1 MALTALDIYKK
12 LPQTNC
18 GKCGFPTC
26 LAFAMQLANKKTSI
40 DACPDC
46 SEEARELLESSAA
59 PPIRLVKIGTGENE
73 IEMGDEVVLFR
84 HEKTFY
90 HPVAFALRV
99 DDTPGE
105 EIESKIQAAGELK
118 FDRVGQEMKLDMIAV
133 RSKSDDPSKF
143 SSAISLVKG
152 KTSAPLMLVSRNPAV
167 MEEGLKVC
175 GSDRPLIHA
184 ATRDNFEK
192 MAELA
197 KAHNCPLV
205 VLEDSGLEE
214 LAELSKKV
222 KETGVEDIV
231 LDLGRKPLGSVLQ
244 ELTLIRRLAI
254 KKLFRPLGHP
264 VIMFAEGEGASGGLE
279 AALGTMKYAS
289 IVVMKEADRS
299 VMYPLFTLRQNIYT
313 DPQKPIQVKPGI
325 YELNGPDESSPV
337 MITTNFSLTYF
348 TVSGDIETS
357 KVPSYLLVAD
367 SEGLS
372 VMTAFAADKFTA
384 DSAAELIQSCGIEE
398 KVNHKKIIIPGQVTR
413 MSGKLSENSGW
424 EVVVGPRDSSGLPKY
439 LREYAGA

>member
-26 LAFAMQLANKKTSI
+26 LAFAMQLANKKASI
-40 DACPDC
+40 DACPDV
-46 SEEARELLESSAA
+46 SDEAKELLESSAA
-59 PPIRLVKIGTGENE
+59 PPIKMVKVGSGDRE
-73 IEMGDEVVLFR
+73 IEMGDEVVLYR

-90 HPVAFALRV
+90 HPVAYALMV
-99 DDTPGE
+99 DDDSPD
-105 EIESKIQAAGELK
+105 IESKVQAAGEMK
-118 FDRVGQEMKLDMIAV
+118 FERVGQEMELDMIAI
-133 RSKSDDPSKF
+133 RSKSDDPAKF
-143 SSAISLVKG
+143 SSAVSAVKG
-152 KTSAPLMLVSRNPAV
+152 KTSVPLVLVSQNPAV
-167 MEEGLKVC
+167 IEEGLKVC

-184 ATRDNFEK
+184 ATKDNFEK

-197 KAHNCPLV
+197 KANNCPLA

-222 KETGVEDIV
+222 KEAGVEDIV
-231 LDLGRKPLGSVLQ
+231 LDLGKKPLGKLFQ
-244 ELTLIRRLAI
+244 EITLIRRLAI
-254 KKLFRPLGHP
+254 KKLFRPLGYP
-264 VIMFAEGEGASGGLE
+264 VIMFAEGEGASEGLE
-279 AALGTMKYAS
+279 AAIGTLKYAS
-289 IVVMKEADRS
+289 IVVMKEADRAI
-299 VMYPLFTLRQNIYT
+299 MYPLLTLRQNIYT

-325 YELNGPDESSPV
+325 YELNGPAEDSPV
-337 MITTNFSLTYF
+337 LITTNFSLTYF
-348 TVSGDIETS
+348 TVAGDIETS

-384 DSAAELIQSCGIEE
+384 DTATELIESCGIAD
-398 KVNHKKIIIPGQVTR
+398 KVNHKKIIIPGQVAR
-413 MSGKLSENSGW
+413 MSGKLNENSGW

-439 LREYAGA
+439 LREYTSA

>member
-26 LAFAMQLANKKTSI
+26 LAFAMQLANKKASI
-40 DACPDC
+40 DACPDV
-46 SEEARELLESSAA
+46 SDDAKELLESSAA
-59 PPIRLVKIGTGENE
+59 PPIRLVKVGTGDRE
-73 IEMGDEVVLFR
+73 IEMGDEVVMHR

-90 HPVAFALRV
+90 HPVAYALMV
-99 DDTPGE
+99 DDDSPD
-105 EIESKIQAAGELK
+105 IESKVQAAEEMK
-118 FDRVGQEMKLDMIAV
+118 FERVGQEMQLDMIAV
-133 RSKSDDPSKF
+133 RAKSDDPAKF
-143 SSAISLVKG
+143 SSAVSAVKG
-152 KTSAPLMLVSRNPAV
+152 KTSVPLVLVSQNPAV
-167 MEEGLKVC
+167 MEEGLKAC

-197 KAHNCPLV
+197 KANNCPLAV
-205 VLEDSGLEE
+205 FEDTGLEE

-222 KETGVEDIV
+222 KEASVEDLV
-231 LDLGRKPLGSVLQ
+231 LDLGKKPLGKLFQ
-244 ELTLIRRLAI
+244 ELTLVRRLAV
-254 KKLFRPLGHP
+254 KKLFRPLGYP
-264 VIMFAEGEGASGGLE
+264 VIMFAGGEGASEGLE
-279 AALGTMKYAS
+279 AAIGTMKYAS
-289 IVVMKEADRS
+289 IVVMKETDRAI
-299 VMYPLFTLRQNIYT
+299 MYPLFTLRQNIYT

-325 YELNGPDESSPV
+325 YELNGPAEDSPV

-348 TVSGDIETS
+348 TVAGDIETS

-384 DSAAELIQSCGIEE
+384 DTATELIESCGISD
-398 KVNHKKIIIPGQVTR
+398 KVNHKKIIIPGQVAR
-413 MSGKLSENSGW
+413 MSGKLNENSGW

-439 LREYAGA
+439 LREYTGA

>member
-26 LAFAMQLANKKTSI
+26 LAFAMQLANKKASI
-40 DACPDC
+40 DACPDV
-46 SEEARELLESSAA
+46 SDEAKELLESSAA
-59 PPIRLVKIGTGENE
+59 PPIKMVKVGSGDRE
-73 IEMGDEVVLFR
+73 IEMGDEVVLYR

-90 HPVAFALRV
+90 HPVAYALMV
-99 DDTPGE
+99 DDDSPD
-105 EIESKIQAAGELK
+105 IESKVQAAGEMK
-118 FDRVGQEMKLDMIAV
+118 FERVGQEMELDMIAI
-133 RSKSDDPSKF
+133 RSKSDDPAKF
-143 SSAISLVKG
+143 SSAVSAVKG
-152 KTSAPLMLVSRNPAV
+152 KTSVPLVLVSQNPAV
-167 MEEGLKVC
+167 IEEGLKAC

-184 ATRDNFEK
+184 ATKDNFEK

-197 KAHNCPLV
+197 KANNCPLA

-222 KETGVEDIV
+222 KEAGVEDIV
-231 LDLGRKPLGSVLQ
+231 LDLGKKPLGKLFQ
-244 ELTLIRRLAI
+244 EITLIRRLAI
-254 KKLFRPLGHP
+254 KKLFRPLGYP
-264 VIMFAEGEGASGGLE
+264 VIMFAEGEGASEGLE
-279 AALGTMKYAS
+279 AAIGTLKYAS
-289 IVVMKEADRS
+289 IVVMKEADRAI
-299 VMYPLFTLRQNIYT
+299 MYPLLTLRQNIYT

-325 YELNGPDESSPV
+325 YELNGPAEDSPV
-337 MITTNFSLTYF
+337 LITTNFSLTYF
-348 TVSGDIETS
+348 TVAGDIETS

-384 DSAAELIQSCGIEE
+384 DTATELIESCGIAD
-398 KVNHKKIIIPGQVTR
+398 KVNHKKIIIPGQVAR
-413 MSGKLSENSGW
+413 MSGKLNENSGW

-439 LREYAGA
+439 LREYTSA

>member
-1 MALTALDIYKK
+1 
-12 LPQTNC
+12 
-18 GKCGFPTC
+18 
-26 LAFAMQLANKKTSI
+26 MQLANKKASI

-46 SEEARELLESSAA
+46 SDEARELLESSAA
-59 PPIRLVKIGTGENE
+59 PPIRLVKVGTGENE
-73 IEMGDEVVLFR
+73 IELGDEVVLFR

-90 HPVAFALRV
+90 HPVAFALMV
-99 DDTPGE
+99 DDDSPEAETE
-105 EIESKIQAAGELK
+105 FKIKAAEELK
-118 FDRVGQEMKLDMIAV
+118 FERIGQEMKLDMIAV

-143 SSAISLVKG
+143 SSAVSFVKD
-152 KTSAPLMLVSRNPAV
+152 KTSLPLMLISQNPAV

-175 GSDRPLIHA
+175 SSDRPLIHA
-184 ATRDNFEK
+184 ATKENFEK

-197 KAHNCPLV
+197 KSQSCPLA
-205 VLEDSGLEE
+205 VLEDSRLEE

-222 KETGVEDIV
+222 KEAGIEDIV
-231 LDLGRKPLGSVLQ
+231 LDIGRKPLGRMLG
-244 ELTLIRRLAI
+244 ELTMIRRLAI
-254 KKLFRPLGHP
+254 KKLFRPLGYP
-264 VIMFAEGEGASGGLE
+264 VIMFAEGDGMSAGLE

-299 VMYPLFTLRQNIYT
+299 IMYPLFTLRQNIYT

-348 TVSGDIETS
+348 TVAGDIETS

-384 DSAAELIQSCGIEE
+384 DTATDLIKSCGIEDR
-398 KVNHKKIIIPGQVTR
+398 VNHKKIIIPGQVAR

-424 EVVVGPRDSSGLPKY
+424 EVLVGPRDSSGLPKY
-439 LREYAGA
+439 LREYTGS

>member
-26 LAFAMQLANKKTSI
+26 LAFAMQLANKKASI
-40 DACPDC
+40 DACPDV
-46 SEEARELLESSAA
+46 SDEAKELLESSAA
-59 PPIRLVKIGTGENE
+59 PPIKLVKVGSGDRE
-73 IEMGDEVVLFR
+73 IEMGDEVVMHR

-90 HPVAFALRV
+90 HPVAYALMV
-99 DDTPGE
+99 DDDSPD
-105 EIESKIQAAGELK
+105 IESNVQAAGEMK
-118 FDRVGQEMKLDMIAV
+118 FERVGQEMQLDMIAV
-133 RSKSDDPSKF
+133 RSKSDDPAKF
-143 SSAISLVKG
+143 SSAVSAVKG
-152 KTSAPLMLVSRNPAV
+152 KTSVPLVLVSQNPAV
-167 MEEGLKVC
+167 MEEGLKAC

-184 ATRDNFEK
+184 ATKDNFKK

-197 KAHNCPLV
+197 KANNCPLA

-222 KETGVEDIV
+222 KEAGVEDIV
-231 LDLGRKPLGSVLQ
+231 LDLGKKPLGKLFQ
-244 ELTLIRRLAI
+244 ELTLVRRLAI
-254 KKLFRPLGHP
+254 KKLFRPLGYP
-264 VIMFAEGEGASGGLE
+264 VIMFAGGEGASEGLE
-279 AALGTMKYAS
+279 AAIGTVKYAS
-289 IVVMKEADRS
+289 IIVMKEADRAI
-299 VMYPLFTLRQNIYT
+299 MYPLLTLRQNIYT

-325 YELNGPDESSPV
+325 YELNGPAEDSPV
-337 MITTNFSLTYF
+337 LITTNFSLTYF
-348 TVSGDIETS
+348 TVAGDIETS

-384 DSAAELIQSCGIEE
+384 DTATELIESCGISD
-398 KVNHKKIIIPGQVTR
+398 KVNHKKIIIPGQVAR
-413 MSGKLSENSGW
+413 MSGKLNENSGW

-439 LREYAGA
+439 LREYTGA

>member
-26 LAFAMQLANKKTSI
+26 LAFAMQLANKKASI
-40 DACPDC
+40 DACPDV
-46 SEEARELLESSAA
+46 SDEAKELLESSAA
-59 PPIRLVKIGTGENE
+59 PPIKLVKVGSGDRE
-73 IEMGDEVVLFR
+73 IEMGDEVVLHR

-90 HPVAFALRV
+90 HPVAYALMV
-99 DDTPGE
+99 DDDSPD
-105 EIESKIQAAGELK
+105 IESKVQAAGEMK
-118 FDRVGQEMKLDMIAV
+118 FERVGQEMQLDMIAI
-133 RSKSDDPSKF
+133 RSKSDDPAKF
-143 SSAISLVKG
+143 SSAVSAVKG
-152 KTSAPLMLVSRNPAV
+152 KTSVPLALVSQNPAV
-167 MEEGLKVC
+167 IEEGLKVC

-184 ATRDNFEK
+184 ATKDNFEK

-197 KAHNCPLV
+197 KANNCPLA

-222 KETGVEDIV
+222 KEAGVEDIV
-231 LDLGRKPLGSVLQ
+231 LDLGKKPLGKLFQ
-244 ELTLIRRLAI
+244 ELTLVRRLAI
-254 KKLFRPLGHP
+254 KKLFRPLGYP
-264 VIMFAEGEGASGGLE
+264 IIMFAGGEGASEGLE
-279 AALGTMKYAS
+279 AAIGTLKYAS
-289 IVVMKEADRS
+289 IVVMKEADRAI
-299 VMYPLFTLRQNIYT
+299 MYPLFTLRQNIYT

-325 YELNGPDESSPV
+325 YELNGPAEDSPV

-348 TVSGDIETS
+348 TVAGDIETS

-384 DSAAELIQSCGIEE
+384 DTATELIESCGIAD
-398 KVNHKKIIIPGQVTR
+398 KVNHKKIIIPGQVAR
-413 MSGKLSENSGW
+413 MSGKLNENSGW

>member
-26 LAFAMQLANKKTSI
+26 LAFAMQLANKKASI
-40 DACPDC
+40 DACPDV
-46 SEEARELLESSAA
+46 SDEAKELLESSAA
-59 PPIRLVKIGTGENE
+59 PPIKLVKVGSGDRE
-73 IEMGDEVVLFR
+73 IEMGDEVVMHR

-90 HPVAFALRV
+90 HPVAYALMV
-99 DDTPGE
+99 DDDSPD
-105 EIESKIQAAGELK
+105 IESKVQAAGEMK
-118 FDRVGQEMKLDMIAV
+118 FERVGQEMQLDMIAI
-133 RSKSDDPSKF
+133 RSKSDDPAKF
-143 SSAISLVKG
+143 SSAVSAVKG
-152 KTSAPLMLVSRNPAV
+152 KTSVPLVLVSQNPAV
-167 MEEGLKVC
+167 IEEGLKAC

-184 ATRDNFEK
+184 ATKDNFEK

-197 KAHNCPLV
+197 KANNCPLA

-222 KETGVEDIV
+222 KEAGVEDIV
-231 LDLGRKPLGSVLQ
+231 LDLGKKPLGKLFQ

-254 KKLFRPLGHP
+254 KKLFRPLGYP
-264 VIMFAEGEGASGGLE
+264 VIMFAGGEGASEGLE
-279 AALGTMKYAS
+279 AAIGTMKYAS
-289 IVVMKEADRS
+289 IVVMKEADRAI
-299 VMYPLFTLRQNIYT
+299 MYPLLTLRQNIYT

-325 YELNGPDESSPV
+325 YELNGPAEDSPV
-337 MITTNFSLTYF
+337 LITTNFSLTYF
-348 TVSGDIETS
+348 TVAGDIETS

-384 DSAAELIQSCGIEE
+384 DTATELIESCGIAD
-398 KVNHKKIIIPGQVTR
+398 KVNHKKIIIPGQVAR
-413 MSGKLSENSGW
+413 MSGKLNENSGW

-439 LREYAGA
+439 LREYTSA

>member
-1 MALTALDIYKK
+1 MALTALEIYKK

-26 LAFAMQLANKKTSI
+26 LAFAMQLANKKASI
-40 DACPDC
+40 DACPDV
-46 SEEARELLESSAA
+46 SDEAKDMLESSAA
-59 PPIRLVKIGTGENE
+59 PPIRLVKMGTGDNE
-73 IEMGDEVVLFR
+73 IEIGDEVVLFR

-90 HPVAFALRV
+90 HPVVYALMI
-99 DDTPGE
+99 DDDSPN
-105 EIESKIQAAGELK
+105 IEVTVQDSMELQ
-118 FDRVGQEMKLDMIAV
+118 FERVGQDMKLDMIAV
-133 RSKSDDPSKF
+133 RSKSDDPAKF
-143 SSAISLVKG
+143 SAAVTAVKG
-152 KTSAPLMLVSRNPAV
+152 KTSAPLVLVSQNPAV
-167 MEEGLKVC
+167 IEEGLKVC

-184 ATRDNFEK
+184 ATKDNYEK

-197 KAHNCPLV
+197 KANGCPLA
-205 VLEDSGLEE
+205 VLEDAGLEE
-214 LAELSKKV
+214 LSELSKKV
-222 KETGVEDIV
+222 KDAGVEDIV
-231 LDLGRKPLGSVLQ
+231 LDLGTKPLGKLLQ
-244 ELTLIRRLAI
+244 ELTLVRRFSI
-254 KKLFRPLGHP
+254 KKMFRPLGYP
-264 VIMFAEGEGASGGLE
+264 VIMFPGGAGATEGLE

-299 VMYPLFTLRQNIYT
+299 IMYPLFTLRQNIYT

-325 YELNGPDESSPV
+325 YELNGPVEDSPV

-348 TVSGDIETS
+348 TVAGDIETS

-384 DSAAELIQSCGIEE
+384 DSASELIQSSGIEG
-398 KVNHKKIIIPGQVTR
+398 KVNHKKIIIPGQVAR
-413 MSGKLSENSGW
+413 MSGKLNENSGW

-439 LREYAGA
+439 LREYAGQ

>member
-26 LAFAMQLANKKTSI
+26 LAFAMQLANKKASI
-40 DACPDC
+40 DACPDV
-46 SEEARELLESSAA
+46 SDEAKELLESSAA
-59 PPIRLVKIGTGENE
+59 PPIKLVKVGSGDRE
-73 IEMGDEVVLFR
+73 IEMGDEVVMHR

-90 HPVAFALRV
+90 HPVAYALMV
-99 DDTPGE
+99 DDDSPDIESRVQATEEMKFERVGE
-105 EIESKIQAAGELK
+105 EMQ
-118 FDRVGQEMKLDMIAV
+118 LDMIAI
-133 RSKSDDPSKF
+133 RSKSDDPAKF
-143 SSAISLVKG
+143 SSAVSAVKG
-152 KTSAPLMLVSRNPAV
+152 KTSVPLVLVSQNPAV

-184 ATRDNFEK
+184 ATKDNYEK

-197 KAHNCPLV
+197 KANNCPLA

-222 KETGVEDIV
+222 KEAGVEDIV
-231 LDLGRKPLGSVLQ
+231 LDLGKKPLGRLFQ
-244 ELTLIRRLAI
+244 ELTLVRRLAI
-254 KKLFRPLGHP
+254 KKLFRPLGYP
-264 VIMFAEGEGASGGLE
+264 VIMFAGGEGASEGLE
-279 AALGTMKYAS
+279 AAIGTVKYAS
-289 IVVMKEADRS
+289 IVVMKEADRAI
-299 VMYPLFTLRQNIYT
+299 MYPLLTLRQNIYT

-325 YELNGPDESSPV
+325 YELNGPAEDSPV
-337 MITTNFSLTYF
+337 LITTNFSLTYF
-348 TVSGDIETS
+348 TVAGDIETS

-384 DSAAELIQSCGIEE
+384 DTATELIESCGIAD
-398 KVNHKKIIIPGQVTR
+398 KVNHKKIIIPGQVAR
-413 MSGKLSENSGW
+413 MSGKLNENSGW

>member
-26 LAFAMQLANKKTSI
+26 LAFAMQLANKKASI
-40 DACPDC
+40 DACPDV
-46 SEEARELLESSAA
+46 SDEAKDLLESSAA
-59 PPIRLVKIGTGENE
+59 PPIKLVKVGSGDRE
-73 IEMGDEVVLFR
+73 IEMGDEVVMHR

-90 HPVAFALRV
+90 HPVAYALMV
-99 DDTPGE
+99 DDDSPD
-105 EIESKIQAAGELK
+105 IESKVQATEEMK
-118 FDRVGQEMKLDMIAV
+118 FERVGQEMQLDMIAV
-133 RSKSDDPSKF
+133 RSKSDDPAKF
-143 SSAISLVKG
+143 SSAVSAVKG
-152 KTSAPLMLVSRNPAV
+152 KTSVPLVLVSQNPAV
-167 MEEGLKVC
+167 MEEGLKAC
-175 GSDRPLIHA
+175 ASHRPLIHA
-184 ATRDNFEK
+184 ATKDNYEK

-197 KAHNCPLV
+197 KANNCPLA

-222 KETGVEDIV
+222 KEAGVEDIV
-231 LDLGRKPLGSVLQ
+231 LDLGKKPLGKLFQ
-244 ELTLIRRLAI
+244 ELTLVRRLAI
-254 KKLFRPLGHP
+254 KKLFRPLGYP
-264 VIMFAEGEGASGGLE
+264 VIMFAGGEGASEGLE
-279 AALGTMKYAS
+279 VAIGTLKYAS
-289 IVVMKEADRS
+289 IVVMKEADRAI
-299 VMYPLFTLRQNIYT
+299 MYPLLTLRQNIYT

-325 YELNGPDESSPV
+325 YELNGPAEDSPV

-348 TVSGDIETS
+348 TVAGDIETS

-384 DSAAELIQSCGIEE
+384 DSATELIESCGIAD
-398 KVNHKKIIIPGQVTR
+398 KVNHKKIIIPGQVAR
-413 MSGKLSENSGW
+413 MSGKLNENSGW

>member
-26 LAFAMQLANKKTSI
+26 LAFAMQLANKKASI
-40 DACPDC
+40 DACPDV
-46 SEEARELLESSAA
+46 SDEAKELLESSAA
-59 PPIRLVKIGTGENE
+59 PPIKLVKVGSGDRE
-73 IEMGDEVVLFR
+73 IEMGDEVVMHR

-90 HPVAFALRV
+90 HPVAYALMV
-99 DDTPGE
+99 DDDSPD
-105 EIESKIQAAGELK
+105 IESKVQAAEEMK
-118 FDRVGQEMKLDMIAV
+118 FERVGQEMQLDMIAV
-133 RSKSDDPSKF
+133 RSKSDDPAKF
-143 SSAISLVKG
+143 SSAVSAVKG
-152 KTSAPLMLVSRNPAV
+152 KTSVPLVLVSQNPAV
-167 MEEGLKVC
+167 IEEGLKVC

-184 ATRDNFEK
+184 ATKDNFEK

-197 KAHNCPLV
+197 KANNCPLA

-222 KETGVEDIV
+222 KEAGVEDIV
-231 LDLGRKPLGSVLQ
+231 LDLGKKPLGKLFQ
-244 ELTLIRRLAI
+244 ELTLVRRLAI
-254 KKLFRPLGHP
+254 KKLFRPLGYP
-264 VIMFAEGEGASGGLE
+264 VIMFAGGEGASEGLE
-279 AALGTMKYAS
+279 AAIGTMKYAS
-289 IVVMKEADRS
+289 IVVMKEADRAI
-299 VMYPLFTLRQNIYT
+299 MYPLLTLRQNIYT

-325 YELNGPDESSPV
+325 YELNGPAEDSPV
-337 MITTNFSLTYF
+337 LITTNFSLTYF
-348 TVSGDIETS
+348 TVAGDIETS

-384 DSAAELIQSCGIEE
+384 DTATELIESCGIAD
-398 KVNHKKIIIPGQVTR
+398 KVNHKKIIIPGQVAR
-413 MSGKLSENSGW
+413 MSGKLNENSGW

-439 LREYAGA
+439 LREYTSA

>member
-26 LAFAMQLANKKTSI
+26 LAFAMQLANKKASI
-40 DACPDC
+40 DACPDV
-46 SEEARELLESSAA
+46 SDEAKELLESSAA
-59 PPIRLVKIGTGENE
+59 PPIKLVKVGSGDRE
-73 IEMGDEVVLFR
+73 IEMGDEVVMHR

-90 HPVAFALRV
+90 HPVAYALMV
-99 DDTPGE
+99 DDDSPD
-105 EIESKIQAAGELK
+105 IESKVQATEEMK
-118 FDRVGQEMKLDMIAV
+118 FERVGEEMQLDMIAI
-133 RSKSDDPSKF
+133 RSKSDDPAKF
-143 SSAISLVKG
+143 SSAVSAVKG
-152 KTSAPLMLVSRNPAV
+152 KTSVPLVLVSQNPAV

-184 ATRDNFEK
+184 ATKDNYEK

-197 KAHNCPLV
+197 KANNCPLA

-222 KETGVEDIV
+222 KEAGVEDIV
-231 LDLGRKPLGSVLQ
+231 LDLGKKPLGRLFQ
-244 ELTLIRRLAI
+244 ELTLVRRLAI
-254 KKLFRPLGHP
+254 KKLFRPLGYP
-264 VIMFAEGEGASGGLE
+264 VIMFAGGEGASEGLE
-279 AALGTMKYAS
+279 AAIGTVKYAS
-289 IVVMKEADRS
+289 IVVMKEADRAI
-299 VMYPLFTLRQNIYT
+299 MYPLLTLRQNIYT

-325 YELNGPDESSPV
+325 YELNGPAEDSPV
-337 MITTNFSLTYF
+337 LITTNFSLTYF
-348 TVSGDIETS
+348 TVAGDIETS

-384 DSAAELIQSCGIEE
+384 DTATELIESCGIAD
-398 KVNHKKIIIPGQVTR
+398 KVNHKKIIIPGQVAR
-413 MSGKLSENSGW
+413 MSGKLNENSGW